1 MTVCRVLGAGP
12 WHADVAAVRETI
24 LEELDVGVERVVND
38 RSGERGLRRRVDVAA
53 PVGPSA

>member
-24 LEELDVGVERVVND
+24 LEELDVGIELVVND
-38 RSGERGLRRRVDVAA
+38 RSGERGLRRCVDVTA
-53 PVGPSA
+53 PAGPPA